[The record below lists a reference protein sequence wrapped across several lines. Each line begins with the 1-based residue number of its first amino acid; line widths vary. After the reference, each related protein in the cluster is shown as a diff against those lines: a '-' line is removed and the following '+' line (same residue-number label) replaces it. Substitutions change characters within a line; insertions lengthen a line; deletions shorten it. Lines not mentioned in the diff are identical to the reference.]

1 MAIRQISVFIENRRG
16 ALADVIG
23 VLAAAGIDLRAMS
36 VADTADYG
44 ILRLIV
50 NDTDKAAKVLLEH
63 GFLSSLTEVLAAEV
77 PDVPGGLFRILDPLG
92 GQDVNMDYLYA
103 FATGAGRSASVV
115 LRVRDNE
122 RTEALLRAA
131 GIRMLTEADIAKD

>member
-16 ALADVIG
+16 ALADVTG
-23 VLAAAGIDLRAMS
+23 VLAVAGIDLRAMS

-63 GFLSSLTEVLAAEV
+63 GYRMCPEGFSGYWIPS
-77 PDVPGGLFRILDPLG
+77 
-92 GQDVNMDYLYA
+92 
-103 FATGAGRSASVV
+103 AGR
-115 LRVRDNE
+115 
-122 RTEALLRAA
+122 T
-131 GIRMLTEADIAKD
+131 

>member
-16 ALADVIG
+16 ALADVTG

-92 GQDVNMDYLYA
+92 GQDVN
-103 FATGAGRSASVV
+103 
-115 LRVRDNE
+115 RD
-122 RTEALLRAA
+122 
-131 GIRMLTEADIAKD
+131 